1 MAVVNGRLSNA
12 LSPNH
17 CPTKVLTSR
26 GNPRPPP
33 PPVRPRPPKFRPIGV
48 NRVPLQNPQISI
60 EDSDN
65 PCSPLSPPKSPPYD
79 RLASP
84 TTSTDDEP
92 SINDTHSA
100 PTSPYKASEGRG
112 QPETSGVRKCSPQHL
127 MVMSANLKSNS
138 LPLGVTMA
146 GVDIGNTS
154 SRSPSDSEI
163 SDDEAESSPQRGHH
177 GHVAN
182 GHGNLHVHHHHHH
195 HHHIAPMRKK
205 RSETLDSLYSESNS
219 DSSSEDDK
227 MPPILQSIPDDPF
240 DDVFQD
246 VEIDMGSEVDSKLV
260 DWAFNVFVPACCTL
274 LGRCAEMK
282 TEKEKESSSDVSAF
296 PGAIETLSDCIQSDL
311 RSLSNTINYFCS
323 EQQRLSGLLKAK
335 ISSSVSTD
343 RMSKIATNR
352 ASTLQTSSNTS
363 SFSDASSSAS
373 GYESHD
379 STADRSY
386 AVKILRSVSQSLIAP
401 LLYEAE
407 DGFTDELYKSIIQ
420 ALQKISWKVEACL
433 SFNDPSKDN
442 EIHAKI
448 FNSERAPAIR
458 VMMIGAL
465 PPEEPK
471 LYVAATHASRSNS
484 MSSPQQKV
492 EFSSCLSPTDRSE
505 ANRVIRRTPSGRRRP
520 EGSVFDVGM
529 LPDSLKAVSGGSSA
543 SNNEGEKGDG
553 DKTPLI
559 SRSIETTPTTPH
571 RARTATTSELE
582 MSPSRRGRFTTQP
595 STEKTT
601 HYSDDLDEDFRPH
614 YFRPKAARRTTI
626 SLSRKEV
633 TKLGLTVAKRV
644 EESIIPEV
652 SSRFE
657 SNESSLHDPPT
668 VLTEDDIRRR
678 LHDTLTREFDQI
690 NEDTKNRSYFDRVR
704 SASMSDLLEDD
715 FESNTPPRRHD
726 SFQGLSENRLGS
738 RNGSVGTLDSNDDVI
753 SVSSARIEQNYVPTY
768 HQQTTF
774 SADASCE
781 SEWVYINKPDI
792 VSTKDRFHR
801 QSSVQSEPATP
812 HRREK
817 KLKQKSK
824 SMDKVKRTLTSSM
837 NTSGKFTDK
846 LKKTA
851 QALRRGSIVSSK
863 PKKFERVRVK
873 SMDLL
878 SETGGSE
885 IEQLSPVKSH
895 QASSRSEPPSPI
907 PLKLHNSEAKLR
919 SAPKKHKSLK
929 RFVTKKKSFSGK
941 ETRSL
946 GRKGKSEFLQKY
958 ETEMERECRLS
969 LTESIEQYSK
979 IAVKPKATEG
989 ECKANII
996 EHGKTCSSS
1005 KLVQIDFSHDSTCM
1019 YFVVY
1024 FTSQLPSPWLANLC
1038 VHVMLQYVCICP
1050 YTCSCSILT

>member
-1 MAVVNGRLSNA
+1 MNGEQSTAVVNGRMNNA
-12 LSPNH
+12 LSSNH
-17 CPTKVLTSR
+17 SPTKVLTSR

-33 PPVRPRPPKFRPIGV
+33 PPVRPRPQKFRPIGV
-48 NRVPLQNPQISI
+48 SRVPLQNPQISI
-60 EDSDN
+60 EEADN

-84 TTSTDDEP
+84 TTSADDEP

-100 PTSPYKASEGRG
+100 PTSPYKASGVRG
-112 QPETSGVRKCSPQHL
+112 QPETCGMRKSSPQHL

-138 LPLGVTMA
+138 LPLGVAMA
-146 GVDIGNTS
+146 GVDVGNIS
-154 SRSPSDSEI
+154 SQSPSDSEI
-163 SDDEAESSPQRGHH
+163 SDDETESSPQRGHH
-177 GHVAN
+177 VHVHN
-182 GHGNLHVHHHHHH
+182 GHGNLHGHHHHL
-195 HHHIAPMRKK
+195 APMRKK
-205 RSETLDSLYSESNS
+205 RSETIDSLYSESNS

-274 LGRCAEMK
+274 LSRCAEMK
-282 TEKEKESSSDVSAF
+282 TEKDKESSSEVSAS

-311 RSLSNTINYFCS
+311 RSLSNTINYFCT

-335 ISSSVSTD
+335 ISSSISTD
-343 RMSKIATNR
+343 RMSRIAIDR
-352 ASTLQTSSNTS
+352 ASTLQARQTSSNTS
-363 SFSDASSSAS
+363 SFSDASSGVS

-401 LLYEAE
+401 LLHEAE

-471 LYVAATHASRSNS
+471 LHVTATHASRSNS
-484 MSSPQQKV
+484 VTSSKQKV
-492 EFSSCLSPTDRSE
+492 DSSSCPSPKDHPETSRI
-505 ANRVIRRTPSGRRRP
+505 IRRTPSGRRRP
-520 EGSVFDVGM
+520 EGTIFDVGM
-529 LPDSLKAVSGGSSA
+529 LPDSLKVISGELSAV
-543 SNNEGEKGDG
+543 NEGEKGDG

-582 MSPSRRGRFTTQP
+582 MSPSRRSRHTTHA
-595 STEKTT
+595 SMEKAT
-601 HYSDDLDEDFRPH
+601 HYSDDFDEDFHPH
-614 YFRPKAARRTTI
+614 YFRPKASRRTTI

-633 TKLGLTVAKRV
+633 TNLGLTVAKRV

-657 SNESSLHDPPT
+657 SNESGLHDPPT
-668 VLTEDDIRRR
+668 VLTEDDIRQR
-678 LHDTLTREFDQI
+678 LHDTLTKEFDQI
-690 NEDTKNRSYFDRVR
+690 NEDTKSRSYFDRVR

-715 FESNTPPRRHD
+715 FDNKTPPRRHD
-726 SFQGLSENRLGS
+726 SFQGIPENRLGS
-738 RNGSVGTLDSNDDVI
+738 RNGSVGTLDSNDDII
-753 SVSSARIEQNYVPTY
+753 SVSSARIEQSYVPTY
-768 HQQTTF
+768 HQQTTS
-774 SADASCE
+774 SADTSCE
-781 SEWVYINKPDI
+781 SEWVYINRPDI
-792 VSTKDRFHR
+792 VATKDPRFNR

-812 HRREK
+812 HRRDK

-824 SMDKVKRTLTSSM
+824 SMDKVKRTFTSSV

-851 QALRRGSIVSSK
+851 QALRRGSIVTSK

-878 SETGGSE
+878 SEMGGNE
-885 IEQLSPVKSH
+885 LEQISPVKTR
-895 QASSRSEPPSPI
+895 QTSSRSEPPSPI
-907 PLKLHNSEAKLR
+907 PPKLHNSEAKPR

-929 RFVTKKKSFSGK
+929 RFVTKKKSFSK
-941 ETRSL
+941 ETKSL
-946 GRKGKSEFLQKY
+946 GRKGKSEFLQNY
-958 ETEMERECRLS
+958 EAEMERECRL
-969 LTESIEQYSK
+969 LFTESIENYSK

-989 ECKANII
+989 E
-996 EHGKTCSSS
+996 
-1005 KLVQIDFSHDSTCM
+1005 
-1019 YFVVY
+1019 
-1024 FTSQLPSPWLANLC
+1024 W
-1038 VHVMLQYVCICP
+1038 
-1050 YTCSCSILT
+1050 YTCTYTCT